1 MSAARLV
8 SCPASGKRKGPAK
21 VAVLANE
28 ELPGVR
34 KAANWRAKDVLPD
47 ILALPSFLVKDDR

>member
-1 MSAARLV
+1 M
-8 SCPASGKRKGPAK
+8 
-21 VAVLANE
+21 AVLANE

-47 ILALPSFLVKDDR
+47 ILALPSFLVKETDESAGEQTTQNRLL

>member
-1 MSAARLV
+1 M
-8 SCPASGKRKGPAK
+8 
-21 VAVLANE
+21 AVLATE

-47 ILALPSFLVKDDR
+47 ILALPSFLVKDESAGQQTTQNRFL